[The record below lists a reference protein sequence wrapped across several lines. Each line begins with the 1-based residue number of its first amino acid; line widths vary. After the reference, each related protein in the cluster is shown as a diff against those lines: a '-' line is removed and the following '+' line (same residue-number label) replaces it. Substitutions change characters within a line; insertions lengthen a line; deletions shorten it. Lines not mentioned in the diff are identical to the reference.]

1 MINPKLVEFF
11 KRTRK
16 TLHITKSLPEISPG
30 IVVESRI
37 RPVPIG
43 PLSEAHQ
50 REGLPDGIRWVFLK
64 DLRKHS
70 GGRCAWRDGRGGSP
84 VVAVDV
90 ELYIRGF
97 RVTVRRDVVQS

>member
-16 TLHITKSLPEISPG
+16 TPPYHQITFPEISPG
-30 IVVESRI
+30 IVVKSRI

-43 PLSEAHQ
+43 PLAEAHQ

-70 GGRCAWRDGRGGSP
+70 AAVSHVATVGG
-84 VVAVDV
+84 VA
-90 ELYIRGF
+90 
-97 RVTVRRDVVQS
+97 RVTVRRDVVKS